1 MQIMQIM
8 QKYINQQIFT
18 IINAFLLLF
27 IFIAG
32 GLNKIA
38 NFQDTVTYLETKINE
53 IQLNPIFITSVLVT
67 IFYFYLNIY
76 TQRHNLNSFLLST
89 IIIAVSI
96 AIIGIPFLV
105 YFKKYLNQNF
115 SKTFI
120 SLIYD
125 AVILGVIGL
134 LTLGSVVILYA
145 LYANSY
151 KEYAYTATIGLAAF
165 TAMTILIFHFP
176 TNKAEVI
183 SFTKNLS
190 ILGGLMLL
198 SQRFV

>member
-1 MQIMQIM
+1 MQN
-8 QKYINQQIFT
+8 YNSQQIF
-18 IINAFLLLF
+18 IVINAFLLLF

-32 GLNKIA
+32 GFNKIT
-38 NFQDTVTYLETKINE
+38 NFKDTASYLETKINE
-53 IQLNPIFITSVLVT
+53 TQLNPIFIASIFVT

-76 TQRHNLNSFLLST
+76 IQRNSFNSFLLSS
-89 IIIAVSI
+89 IVIAVSI

-105 YFKKYLNQNF
+105 YFKKYLNQNC
-115 SKTFI
+115 SKAFV

-125 AVILGVIGL
+125 VVILGVIGL
-134 LTLGSVVILYA
+134 LTLGSVIIMYSLYT
-145 LYANSY
+145 NSY
-151 KEYAYTATIGLAAF
+151 KEYAYAATIGLAAF